1 MSISFKS
8 NMRAQFWMLNLVAA
22 VIATSTTVIASVQ
35 EPQKKLPKYPRD
47 RHAES

>member
-1 MSISFKS
+1 MTISFKS
-8 NMRAQFWMLNLVAA
+8 NMRAQSWKLNLITA

-35 EPQKKLPKYPRD
+35 ESQKKLPKYPRD